1 MTRGV
6 HAFGALSRGRLGAAA
21 WIATTL
27 LFVAPLEAVSGD
39 VEVVGVAPL
48 ARDGRVLVSF
58 ELAGA
63 FTDEIKAAIRSGLPT
78 TFTYVVELRR
88 TTSFW
93 FDRTITSAT
102 ISVSVRY
109 DNLRRHHQVS
119 HMLDGRVEDTR
130 LVEDEDTVRQLMTTF
145 DHVALFSTTPLEPNG
160 EYYVRVRAKTQPR
173 SLWFFWPWDRIAA
186 SARANFTFLP

>member
-1 MTRGV
+1 MTRNV
-6 HAFGALSRGRLGAAA
+6 HVFGALLRIRLVGAM
-21 WIATTL
+21 WVATAL
-27 LFVAPLEAVSGD
+27 VLVAPLQAASGD
-39 VEVVGVAPL
+39 VQIVGVAPL

-63 FTDEIKAAIRSGLPT
+63 FTDDIKAAIRSGLPT

-88 TTSFW
+88 TTTLW

-119 HMLDGRVEDTR
+119 YMLDGRVEETR
-130 LVEDEDTVRQLMTTF
+130 LVEDEETVRQLMTTF
-145 DHVALFSTTPLEPNG
+145 EHVALFSTTPLEPNG
-160 EYYVRVRAKTQPR
+160 EYYVRVRAKTEAR

-186 SARANFTFLP
+186 SATANFTFIP

>member
-1 MTRGV
+1 MRSARCRAVGSVLLRGSRQPCCSSRRCRRCLETWRSLASRRSRV
-6 HAFGALSRGRLGAAA
+6 MGACSCPSGWPGRSPTKSGRP
-21 WIATTL
+21 
-27 LFVAPLEAVSGD
+27 FEA
-39 VEVVGVAPL
+39 
-48 ARDGRVLVSF
+48 
-58 ELAGA
+58 
-63 FTDEIKAAIRSGLPT
+63 GLPT
-78 TFTYVVELRR
+78 TFIYVVELRR